1 MPGCQIGK
9 MTFEPQGWG
18 EGGGGWVTE
27 HGCTYVVVHPST
39 TVTKILF
46 FKSRIVAQI
55 DNGLQDLSGQSTT
68 QLLLGSVTFGSHS

>member
-1 MPGCQIGK
+1 MGG
-9 MTFEPQGWG
+9 GG
-18 EGGGGWVTE
+18 EGGGGGGGRGGWVTE